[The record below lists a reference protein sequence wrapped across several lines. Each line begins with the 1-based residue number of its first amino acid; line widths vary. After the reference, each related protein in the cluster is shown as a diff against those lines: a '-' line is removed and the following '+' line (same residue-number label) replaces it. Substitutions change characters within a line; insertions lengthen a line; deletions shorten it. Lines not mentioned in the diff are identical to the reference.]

1 MDKIIYYK
9 VLEYLDI
16 YNLIKND
23 NIQLFN
29 LDFNTFLKVINK
41 TNKIEIKN
49 SIQKNK
55 KYYSNNVIKEYNRIF
70 LSTSKK
76 ILQSN
81 MSIKYLINN
90 YKIYYIIKD
99 INKEIKNKFYMNG
112 RDKILQSRLSIK
124 DIILLGEYNFDP
136 CILKY
141 FFRDI
146 DYINSNNLL
155 QLFT

>member
-16 YNLIKND
+16 HNFIKND

-29 LDFNTFLKVINK
+29 LDFNTFLNIINKINYIEINK
-41 TNKIEIKN
+41 T
-49 SIQKNK
+49 IQKNK
-55 KYYSNNVIKEYNRIF
+55 NYYSNNVIKEYNRIF

-81 MSIKYLINN
+81 MSIKFIINN
-90 YKIYYIIKD
+90 YKIYYKIKK
-99 INKEIKNKFYMNG
+99 INKEINNKFYING

-124 DIILLGEYNFDP
+124 DIILLGEYHFDP
-136 CILKY
+136 CLLKY

-146 DYINSNNLL
+146 DYLNSKNLL